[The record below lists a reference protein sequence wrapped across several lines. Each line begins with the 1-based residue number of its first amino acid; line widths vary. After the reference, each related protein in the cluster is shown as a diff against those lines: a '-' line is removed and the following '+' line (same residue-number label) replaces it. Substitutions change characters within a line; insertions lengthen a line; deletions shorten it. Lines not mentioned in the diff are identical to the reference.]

1 MKKNELSRI
10 KISNYYYKEKEIVN
24 EINCRKEEIEYN
36 GTIKEILV
44 EYKYIKEVLTKS
56 SYF

>member
-24 EINCRKEEIEYN
+24 EINWRKEEIEYN

-44 EYKYIKEVLTKS
+44 E
-56 SYF
+56 